1 MRLLV
6 CIMCMLAVLALAGT
20 AAAAAP
26 VHTDKGDKAMIFEFV
41 GLSDLSLNGY
51 DQSWGVGMRYYFS
64 DMNAIRAGIVFG
76 NQKYTLKAQEE
87 GQDDLENKEN
97 EYGIDVTYEHHLK
110 APCASVSPYIGGA
123 LGIFTWKNEYPAG
136 GARDYAKET
145 EKENGYF
152 GGACAGFEWGFTDC
166 MTLGAEYRV
175 GLFSENYKDEV
186 SSGGSTY
193 TLSETTTSFTGFST
207 SMLFLSVYW

>member
-1 MRLLV
+1 MRLLT
-6 CIMCMLAVLALAGT
+6 CVLFALLLVGT
-20 AAAAAP
+20 AMAAAP

-41 GLSDLSLNGY
+41 GLSDLALNGY

-76 NQKYTLKAQEE
+76 NQKSTLKAQAED
-87 GQDDLENKEN
+87 QDDLEDKEN

-123 LGIFTWKNEYPAG
+123 LGYFTWKNEYPAV

-145 EKENGYF
+145 EKETGFF
-152 GGACAGFEWGFTDC
+152 GGACAGFEWGFTEC

-175 GLFSENYKDEV
+175 GLFSENYKDEI
-186 SSGGSTY
+186 SSGGSTT
-193 TLSETTTSFTGFST
+193 TLEDHDYSFTGFST
-207 SMLFLSVYW
+207 SMLFLSVYF